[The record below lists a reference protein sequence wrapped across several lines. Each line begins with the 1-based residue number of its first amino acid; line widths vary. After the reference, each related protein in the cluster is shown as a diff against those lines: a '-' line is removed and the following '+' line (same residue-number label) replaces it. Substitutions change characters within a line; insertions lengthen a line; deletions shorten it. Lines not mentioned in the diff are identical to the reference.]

1 MKCKLT
7 LPEKLK
13 DLRVEHGLSLEQ
25 LAEATQIS
33 RSALGAYENDVTREI
48 GGENLRTLAEYYHVS
63 SDYLLGITD
72 TKKAADADLSV
83 LKLDDDTV
91 ELLKNGH
98 FNHRLL
104 CEIIKHPAFEK
115 YMADIEIYVNGI
127 AANQIHTLNS
137 LVDFARQQV
146 MENYHPDEEEFAQ
159 KELNACYVDE
169 YEFFRHVIQSD
180 LGEIIKDLRK
190 AHAGETETAP
200 ATSIVEDMKSDL
212 EAYKKFKGSRAE
224 KDFALMCKRR
234 GINYSKVPDDE
245 KIVVMRFLRRSKNFK
260 GYYD

>member
-1 MKCKLT
+1 MKYKLT
-7 LPEKLK
+7 IQEKLK

-25 LAEATQIS
+25 LAEATGIS
-33 RSALGAYENDVTREI
+33 RSALGTYENDETREI

-63 SDYLLGITD
+63 ADYLLGITD

-91 ELLKNGH
+91 EFLKNGH

-127 AANQIHTLNS
+127 ATSQIHTLNS

-146 MENYHPDEEEFAQ
+146 MGNYHPD
-159 KELNACYVDE
+159 VDE

-190 AHAGETETAP
+190 SHAGETETAP
-200 ATSIVEDMKSDL
+200 ASSIVEDIKSDL
-212 EAYKKFKGSRAE
+212 EAYKNFKGSAAE
-224 KDFALMCKRR
+224 KDFALMCKRWN
-234 GINYSKVPDDE
+234 IN
-245 KIVVMRFLRRSKNFK
+245 VMRFLHRSKNYQKHFL
-260 GYYD
+260 

>member
-1 MKCKLT
+1 MKYKLT
-7 LPEKLK
+7 IQEKLK
-13 DLRVEHGLSLEQ
+13 DLRVENALSLEQ
-25 LAEATQIS
+25 LADATGIS
-33 RSALGAYENDVTREI
+33 RSALGAYENDETREI

-63 SDYLLGITD
+63 ADYLLGITD
-72 TKKAADADLSV
+72 TKMATDADLSA
-83 LKLDDDTV
+83 LKLDDDTI

-115 YMADIEIYVNGI
+115 YMADIDIYINGI
-127 AANQIHTLNS
+127 VTSQIHTLNS

-146 MENYHPDEEEFAQ
+146 MENYHPDEDDFTQ
-159 KELNACYVDE
+159 RELNACYVDE
-169 YEFFRHVIQSD
+169 YEFLRHIIQSD
-180 LGEIIKDLRK
+180 LGEIIKDLLK
-190 AHAGETETAP
+190 SHAGETETAP
-200 ATSIVEDMKSDL
+200 DTSIVEGIKSDL
-212 EAYKKFKGSRAE
+212 ETYKNFKGSRLE

>member
-25 LAEATQIS
+25 LAEATKIS
-33 RSALGAYENDVTREI
+33 RSALGTYETDEKREI

-63 SDYLLGITD
+63 ADYLLGIKD
-72 TKKAADADLSV
+72 TKKAADADLSA

-91 ELLKNGH
+91 TLFKNGH

-127 AANQIHTLNS
+127 VTSQIHTLNS

-146 MENYHPDEEEFAQ
+146 MENCHPNEDEFAQ
-159 KELNACYVDE
+159 RELNACYVDE
-169 YEFFRHVIQSD
+169 YKFFRNVIQSD

-190 AHAGETETAP
+190 THAGETETAP
-200 ATSIVEDMKSDL
+200 TTSIVEDIKSDL
-212 EAYKKFKGSRAE
+212 ETYKNFKGSRSE
-224 KDFALMCKRR
+224 KDFALMCKRW

-245 KIVVMRFLRRSKNFK
+245 KMVVMRFLRRSKNFK
-260 GYYD
+260 G

>member
-25 LAEATQIS
+25 LADATGIS
-33 RSALGAYENDVTREI
+33 RSALGTYETDETREI

-63 SDYLLGITD
+63 ADYLLGITD
-72 TKKAADADLSV
+72 TKKAADADLSA

-91 ELLKNGH
+91 RLLKDGN

-127 AANQIHTLNS
+127 ATSQIHTLNS

-146 MENYHPDEEEFAQ
+146 MENHHPDEYEYAQ
-159 KELNACYVDE
+159 RELNACYVDE
-169 YEFFRHVIQSD
+169 YEFFQHVIQSD

-190 AHAGETETAP
+190 SHAGETETAP
-200 ATSIVEDMKSDL
+200 ETSIVENIKSDL
-212 EAYKKFKGSRAE
+212 EAYKKLQRQSHR
-224 KDFALMCKRR
+224 KRFCPHVQTA
-234 GINYSKVPDDE
+234 GHKLLQSA
-245 KIVVMRFLRRSKNFK
+245 
-260 GYYD
+260 

>member
-25 LAEATQIS
+25 LADATGIS
-33 RSALGAYENDVTREI
+33 RSALGTYETDETREI

-63 SDYLLGITD
+63 ADYLLGITD
-72 TKKAADADLSV
+72 TKKAADADLSA

-91 ELLKNGH
+91 RLLKDGN

-127 AANQIHTLNS
+127 ATSQIHTLNS

-146 MENYHPDEEEFAQ
+146 MENHHPDEYEYAQ
-159 KELNACYVDE
+159 RELNACYVDE
-169 YEFFRHVIQSD
+169 YEFFQHVIQSD

-190 AHAGETETAP
+190 SHAGETETAP
-200 ATSIVEDMKSDL
+200 ETSIVESIKSDL
-212 EAYKKFKGSRAE
+212 ETYKNFKGSRSE
-224 KDFALMCKRR
+224 KDFALLCKRN

-245 KIVVMRFLRRSKNFK
+245 KMVVMRFLRRSKNFK
-260 GYYD
+260 GYYA

>member
-1 MKCKLT
+1 MKCKLS
-7 LPEKLK
+7 LQEKLK

-48 GGENLRTLAEYYHVS
+48 GSENLRTLAEYYHVS
-63 SDYLLGITD
+63 ADYLLGITD
-72 TKKAADADLSV
+72 TRKAADADLSA
-83 LKLDDDTV
+83 LKLDDDTI

-104 CEIIKHPAFEK
+104 CEIIRHPAFEK

-127 AANQIHTLNS
+127 ATSQIHTLNS
-137 LVDFARQQV
+137 LVDFARQKV
-146 MENYHPDEEEFAQ
+146 MEDYHPGEDEFTHR
-159 KELNACYVDE
+159 ELNACYVDE

-190 AHAGETETAP
+190 SHAGETETAP
-200 ATSIVEDMKSDL
+200 VSSIVEDMKSDL
-212 EAYKKFKGSRAE
+212 EAYKKFKGSAIE
-224 KDFALMCKRR
+224 KDFALMCKRWN
-234 GINYSKVPDDE
+234 INYSKVPDEE
-245 KIVVMRFLRRSKNFK
+245 KMVVMRFLRRSKNYQKHFL
-260 GYYD
+260 

>member
-1 MKCKLT
+1 ML
-7 LPEKLK
+7 
-13 DLRVEHGLSLEQ
+13 
-25 LAEATQIS
+25 
-33 RSALGAYENDVTREI
+33 N
-48 GGENLRTLAEYYHVS
+48 
-63 SDYLLGITD
+63 
-72 TKKAADADLSV
+72 
-83 LKLDDDTV
+83 LDDDTV

-127 AANQIHTLNS
+127 ATSQIHTLNS

-159 KELNACYVDE
+159 RELNACYVNE

-190 AHAGETETAP
+190 SHAGETETAP
-200 ATSIVEDMKSDL
+200 TTSIVEDIKSDL
-212 EAYKKFKGSRAE
+212 ETYKNFKGSRAE

-245 KIVVMRFLRRSKNFK
+245 KMVVMRFLRRSKNFK

>member
-1 MKCKLT
+1 MKYKLT
-7 LPEKLK
+7 IQEKLK

-25 LAEATQIS
+25 LADATGIS
-33 RSALGAYENDVTREI
+33 RSALGTYENDETREI

-63 SDYLLGITD
+63 ADYLLGITD
-72 TKKAADADLSV
+72 TKKSADADLSA

-127 AANQIHTLNS
+127 AASQIHTLNS

-146 MENYHPDEEEFAQ
+146 MENYHPDEDDFTQ
-159 KELNACYVDE
+159 RELNACYVDE
-169 YEFFRHVIQSD
+169 YEFFRNVIQSD

-190 AHAGETETAP
+190 SHAGEKETAP
-200 ATSIVEDMKSDL
+200 ETSIVEDIRSDL
-212 EAYKKFKGSRAE
+212 EAYKSFKGSRPE
-224 KDFALMCKRR
+224 KDFALMCKRI

-245 KIVVMRFLRRSKNFK
+245 KMVVTRFLRRSKNFK
-260 GYYD
+260 LL

>member
-25 LAEATQIS
+25 LAEATGIS
-33 RSALGAYENDVTREI
+33 RSALGIYENDETREV
-48 GGENLRTLAEYYHVS
+48 GGENLRTLAEYYHIS
-63 SDYLLGITD
+63 ADYLLGITD
-72 TKKAADADLSV
+72 TKKSADADLSA

-127 AANQIHTLNS
+127 AASQIHTLNS

-146 MENYHPDEEEFAQ
+146 MENYHPNEDDFTQ
-159 KELNACYVDE
+159 RELNACYVDE
-169 YEFFRHVIQSD
+169 YEFFRNVIQSD

-190 AHAGETETAP
+190 SHAGEKETAP
-200 ATSIVEDMKSDL
+200 ETSIVEDIRSDL
-212 EAYKKFKGSRAE
+212 EAYKNFKGGAAE
-224 KDFALMCKRR
+224 KDFALMCKRWN
-234 GINYSKVPDDE
+234 INYSKVPDDE
-245 KIVVMRFLRRSKNFK
+245 KMIVMRFLHRSKNYQKHFL
-260 GYYD
+260 

>member
-25 LAEATQIS
+25 LAEATKIS
-33 RSALGAYENDVTREI
+33 RSALGTYETDEKREI

-63 SDYLLGITD
+63 ADYLLGITD
-72 TKKAADADLSV
+72 TKKAADADLSA

-91 ELLKNGH
+91 TLLKNGH

-127 AANQIHTLNS
+127 VTSQIHTLNS
-137 LVDFARQQV
+137 FVDFARQQV
-146 MENYHPDEEEFAQ
+146 MENCHPNEDEFAQ
-159 KELNACYVDE
+159 RELNACYVDE
-169 YEFFRHVIQSD
+169 YEFFRNVIQSD

-190 AHAGETETAP
+190 THAGETETAP
-200 ATSIVEDMKSDL
+200 TTSIVEDIKSDL
-212 EAYKKFKGSRAE
+212 ETYKNFKGSRSE
-224 KDFALMCKRR
+224 KDFALMCKRW

-245 KIVVMRFLRRSKNFK
+245 KMVVMRFLRRSKNFK
-260 GYYD
+260 G